1 MSPDGSDLM
10 GRRRLAWF
18 RPAPLIVWMPALV
31 VLLPVLVVV
40 WRGLQPA
47 GEIWPQ
53 IMEARLWG
61 HLWQSLVLA
70 GAVTLLAIVFG
81 VPAAWQVTVH
91 DFPGRRL
98 LEWALLLPLA
108 MPGFVAA
115 MAYVDGLERLIPVYV
130 RVRTT
135 FGVETFLRVQEVVP
149 WVFAIGVLASTLFP
163 YVYLS
168 CRAVFEREAAGA
180 LEAART
186 LGAGRARVFLRVA
199 VPMARPA
206 IAAGGSLVAMEALND
221 YGVVSAFGLTPLTP
235 GIFRVWTEGH
245 PEAAMRLALMLTTLM
260 LLLLGLE
267 RWERGSRGFASD
279 PGETPLAR
287 RRLGVAGTVLAWGVC
302 AVPLLL
308 GFLLPAWRMTRWA
321 WQARER
327 TDWTG
332 MTTAAGHALLL
343 ASAAAVL
350 ITLGALVL
358 VAGKRVVA
366 GNSLRTAQRIGL
378 LGYALPGAMVAVG
391 IGALVSALAARPGFG
406 FLALSASTA
415 GLMAAYFVRFLAVS
429 LQPVTAGFE
438 RLSSTLH
445 EAART
450 LGATP
455 ARALAHIDLP
465 LVWPAVLAGA
475 TLAFI
480 DVFKELPMTLVL
492 RPFDFE
498 TLATETYR
506 LTGEARIPEAAGPGL
521 LMVAISLIGLIPLS
535 HLIRRRL
542 Q

>member
-1 MSPDGSDLM
+1 
-10 GRRRLAWF
+10 
-18 RPAPLIVWMPALV
+18 
-31 VLLPVLVVV
+31 
-40 WRGLQPA
+40 
-47 GEIWPQ
+47 
-53 IMEARLWG
+53 
-61 HLWQSLVLA
+61 
-70 GAVTLLAIVFG
+70 
-81 VPAAWQVTVH
+81 
-91 DFPGRRL
+91 
-98 LEWALLLPLA
+98 

-130 RVRTT
+130 RVRAA
-135 FGVETFLRVQEVVP
+135 FGVDAFLRVQQVVP
-149 WVFAIGVLASTLFP
+149 WIFAIGVLAATLFP

-186 LGAGRARVFLRVA
+186 LGAGRARVFLQVA

-221 YGVVSAFGLTPLTP
+221 YGVVTAFGLTPLTP

-245 PEAAMRLALMLTTLM
+245 PEAAMRLALMLTALM
-260 LLLLGLE
+260 VALVSME
-267 RWERGSRGFASD
+267 RWQRGRRGFASD

-287 RRLGVAGTVLAWGVC
+287 RRLGMAGAALAWIVC
-302 AVPLLL
+302 AVPLVL
-308 GFLLPAWRMTRWA
+308 GFVLPAWRMARWA
-321 WQARER
+321 WQARDR
-327 TDWTG
+327 TDWSG
-332 MTTAAGHALLL
+332 LIDAAGNSLLL
-343 ASAAAVL
+343 ATGASVL

-366 GNSLRTAQRIGL
+366 GNSLAAAQRIGL

-391 IGALVSALAARPGFG
+391 IGALISALAARPGFG

-429 LQPVTAGFE
+429 LQPVAAGFD
-438 RLSSTLH
+438 RLSASLH

-450 LGATP
+450 LGASP
-455 ARALAHIDLP
+455 GRALAHIDLP

-506 LTGEARIPEAAGPGL
+506 LTGESRIPEAAGPGL